1 MCPFWGDDFLTHAVR
16 CIFVVFYFET
26 KNRGLARKPTSSKA
40 LNNLSLTLMH
50 SPTLPIPFIRSI
62 FTSSTRSSGSAR
74 TMIAWAE
81 KWFKPS
87 HQYLLTLRLGFYRDY
102 NSFCTTVEPPYNEH
116 LNNQPSPEAFSLDS
130 VSARGLRESGRI
142 SLGDVT
148 VHGRVQE
155 WPSRLGTRLLN
166 NNVLCTTNDI
176 FRSTYSKIYGRELW
190 YNETLL

>member
-1 MCPFWGDDFLTHAVR
+1 MDSVPLKPRWPPVRVGDRSRRSYEKIGDCQQSTLARYCLREVSIIWGIKENDWRTAGSYSKCPFWRDDFLTHAVH
-16 CIFVVFYFET
+16 CIFVVFYFES
-26 KNRGLARKPTSSKA
+26 KNRGLARKLTSSKA

-74 TMIAWAE
+74 TMMAWAG

-116 LNNQPSPEAFSLDS
+116 LNNQPSP
-130 VSARGLRESGRI
+130 
-142 SLGDVT
+142 
-148 VHGRVQE
+148 
-155 WPSRLGTRLLN
+155 
-166 NNVLCTTNDI
+166 
-176 FRSTYSKIYGRELW
+176 
-190 YNETLL
+190 